1 MAIKLDL
8 KFQNN
13 QLIEFE
19 FENNQLIGNFQL
31 IGQFS
36 NFLNKAKKEDFV
48 TKIPSENSE
57 KLYFIIKVGL
67 NLFPVGI
74 LTLNLELQQ
83 ENTNLSWKKTQKFFS
98 LSLKNVKI

>member
-1 MAIKLDL
+1 MAIKFDL

-13 QLIEFE
+13 HLID
-19 FENNQLIGNFQL
+19 FENNQLICNFQL

-57 KLYFIIKVGL
+57 KLYFIIKVAS
-67 NLFPVGI
+67 NLFSVQI
-74 LTLNLELQQ
+74 LTLNLELQR
-83 ENTNLSWKKTQKFFS
+83 ENVNLS
-98 LSLKNVKI
+98 